1 MAEVSLQNVSKS
13 FGKVQAVKN
22 LTLSCKDR
30 EFLAL
35 LGPSG
40 CGKTT
45 TLRMIVGLEVPSKG
59 DIYIGDR
66 LVNHLEPQQRDVAMV
81 FETYGLYPHFTV
93 YENMAYPLKIRKV
106 SSEERRKRVRRIAR
120 VLRIDDVLDRM
131 PRQLSGG
138 QKQRVGLGRALVR
151 EPAVTLM
158 DEPISHL
165 DAKLRYEMRGEL
177 KRIHQELGNT
187 TIYVTHDQL
196 EAVALADRI
205 AVMRLGELQQ
215 LGHPDEIYSQPVNE
229 FVAAFV
235 GAPPINFIDCQVKS
249 DKGRLFLRHDDF
261 IKIPLADQQQ
271 ERLSKLSLQ
280 TNEVRLGIRPQD
292 IDISSHKDRS
302 HCVQVSVY
310 ITELFGDRL
319 VVTAKIREVRLKIE
333 TSPDLTVRMDQPIW
347 LNFDKS
353 KFHFF
358 DPRTRL
364 RIV

>member
-1 MAEVSLQNVSKS
+1 MAEVSLRNVCKS

-45 TLRMIVGLEVPSKG
+45 TLRMIVGLEVSSKG
-59 DIYIGDR
+59 AIYIGDR

-106 SSEERRKRVRRIAR
+106 SSEERQKRVRRIAR
-120 VLRIDDVLDRM
+120 ILRIDDVLNRM

-165 DAKLRYEMRGEL
+165 DAKLRHEMRGEL
-177 KRIHQELGNT
+177 KRIHRELGNT

-292 IDISSHKDRS
+292 IDISSHEDRS
-302 HCVQVSVY
+302 HCVQASIY

-319 VVTAKIREVRLKIE
+319 VVTAKIREVRFKIE
-333 TSPDLTVRMDQPIW
+333 MSPDLTVRIDQPIW

-358 DPRTRL
+358 DPRTGL
-364 RIV
+364 RII